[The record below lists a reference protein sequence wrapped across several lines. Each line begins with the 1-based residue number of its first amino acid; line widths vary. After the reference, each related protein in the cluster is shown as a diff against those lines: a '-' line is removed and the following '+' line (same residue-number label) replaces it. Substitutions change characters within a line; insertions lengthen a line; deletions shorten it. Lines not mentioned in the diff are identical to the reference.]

1 VLAEGQIVDRY
12 TVLAQLGE
20 GGMATVYKVRHH
32 VLGSFHALKLLKVQS
47 PTIRERLMEE
57 GRAQATLRHANIV
70 TVTDVIDV
78 DGAAGLV
85 MEFVDGPSLEE
96 WLRDN
101 HPSLDL
107 AEKLFRGVLAGVA
120 RAHREGLVHRDL
132 KPGNVLL
139 DQDDDGL
146 LPKVTDFGLV
156 KALSEA
162 PRASR
167 TRAGIAMGTP
177 AYMAPEQ
184 IRDART
190 VDQRADVFALGCI
203 LYELVCGRAPFGG
216 VDTLA
221 TFNAVTSGQYPAPE
235 TLAPGVPARVIEAIA
250 GCLRVDRER
259 RIADCAELRRV
270 LGGEGAVE
278 GPSASVGAVAL
289 GGGDLAAAVAPAPA
303 VSAPPIGASSDQ
315 HAASHPSRA
324 DSSTTMLPP
333 EEASRA
339 PRGTLAGTW
348 FERPANAHS
357 SRVPRPRFG
366 LGALV
371 GGSIAALGAL
381 GVLLTVGIAAVF
393 ALKDGIGAS
402 PEPATPAAP
411 PATAPVVP
419 APEPGPT
426 TAAAPAVEPSADI
439 PAPVAAT
446 TTAKSRQGATTKV
459 SSAVDAKVEPA
470 AAAGAVPAPARG
482 PSPTPVV
489 APAKTSASTG
499 TVRVTGDADRVELA
513 GAHGRVAPGSVPTGT
528 YKVYAKF
535 PGTDEAPGETIVVR
549 AGQTVTLDCNSGFLI
564 CRVKK

>member
-1 VLAEGQIVDRY
+1 MLAEGHIIDRY

-20 GGMATVYKVRHH
+20 GGMATVYKVRHNA
-32 VLGSFHALKLLKVQS
+32 LGSFHALKLLKVQS
-47 PTIRERLMEE
+47 PTIRDRLMQE
-57 GRAQATLRHANIV
+57 GRTQATLRHANIV

-96 WLRDN
+96 WLREN
-101 HPSLDL
+101 HPSLEL

-120 RAHREGLVHRDL
+120 RAHRQGLVHRDL

-156 KALSEA
+156 KALSED
-162 PRASR
+162 PHASR

-235 TLAPGVPARVIEAIA
+235 TLAPGVPARMIEAIA
-250 GCLRVDRER
+250 GCLRVDREH

-270 LGGEGAVE
+270 LGGEGAVT
-278 GPSASVGAVAL
+278 GLPASVGVVAL
-289 GGGDLAAAVAPAPA
+289 GGGDLAAAVAPASA
-303 VSAPPIGASSDQ
+303 VPAPPIGTWSDQ
-315 HAASHPSRA
+315 DAASPPSRA

-333 EEASRA
+333 DEASRA
-339 PRGTLAGTW
+339 PHGTLAGTW
-348 FERPANAHS
+348 FERPANTDS
-357 SRVPRPRFG
+357 SRLPRPRFG

-371 GGSIAALGAL
+371 GGGVAALVTV
-381 GVLLTVGIAAVF
+381 GVLLIVGIAAVF
-393 ALKDGIGAS
+393 ALRNGAGAS
-402 PEPATPAAP
+402 PEPPTPAP
-411 PATAPVVP
+411 LQATAPVVP
-419 APEPGPT
+419 EPEPAPT
-426 TAAAPAVEPSADI
+426 TAAAPPVESSADI
-439 PAPVAAT
+439 PPPVAAT
-446 TTAKSRQGATTKV
+446 TTAKTRQSSETRA
-459 SSAVDAKVEPA
+459 SSAAGAKVEPA
-470 AAAGAVPAPARG
+470 PAAVAIPAPAPVPAP
-482 PSPTPVV
+482 TPVGT
-489 APAKTSASTG
+489 PATTSASTG
-499 TVRVTGDADRVELA
+499 MVRVVGDAERVELA
-513 GAHGRVAPGSVPTGT
+513 GVHGRVAPGSVPTGT

-535 PGTDEAPGETIVVR
+535 SGTDEAPGETIVVR
-549 AGQTVTLDCNSGFLI
+549 AGQTVTLACNSGFLI
-564 CRVKK
+564 CRVRK